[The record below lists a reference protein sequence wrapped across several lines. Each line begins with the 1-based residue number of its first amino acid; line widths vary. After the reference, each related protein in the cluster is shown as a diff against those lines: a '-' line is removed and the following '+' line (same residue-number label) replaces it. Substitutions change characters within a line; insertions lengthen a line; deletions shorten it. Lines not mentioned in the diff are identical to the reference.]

1 MTGMKLTKD
10 EKEALDEFMA
20 NPFYREVV
28 EEAPSEKCR
37 DYIING
43 LIYGL
48 YGGFDPDKC
57 RESLEDGLTLED
69 WKYVKVNLAGNTP
82 YRLKCVTRIKEL
94 GGD

>member
-1 MTGMKLTKD
+1 MKLTKD
-10 EKEALDEFMA
+10 EKEVFDEFMA

-28 EEAPSEKCR
+28 ENAPSEKCR
-37 DYIING
+37 DYITYG

-69 WKYVKVNLAGNTP
+69 WKYVKVNLAGNSP

-94 GGD
+94 NGD